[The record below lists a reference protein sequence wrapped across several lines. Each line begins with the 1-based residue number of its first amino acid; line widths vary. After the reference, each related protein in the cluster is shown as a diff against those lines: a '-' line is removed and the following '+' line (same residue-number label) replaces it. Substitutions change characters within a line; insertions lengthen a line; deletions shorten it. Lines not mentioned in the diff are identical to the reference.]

1 MKQWLDRPLV
11 LRKKTLPSS
20 IWYAPLAGC
29 SDFPFRQMAAPFRP
43 GLLFCEMVKMEALIR
58 LDPKTFRYL
67 DYAFHTRPI
76 GAQLCGSNPKI
87 AGQAAKIIENLGFDL
102 VDLNCGCPVDKVTK
116 DGSGSGLLKEP
127 ARIGEILQEM
137 VAAVQIPV
145 TLKIRAGWD
154 ESRICVEEVV
164 QIAEQAGASAITVH
178 GRTREQGYSG
188 PANREY
194 IRRAKVAARSI
205 LVLGNGDIL
214 DPASAL
220 SMWEETGCDGILVA
234 RGTLGAPWI
243 AEEIRAYLR
252 GETKQVDELARSKQ
266 ALQDHFFAV
275 CRYHAPH
282 KVPLEMRRI
291 GCWYL
296 KKGAFCRELR
306 SQMSRVGS
314 VEEIAALLC

>member
-1 MKQWLDRPLV
+1 MFEFSGKNRDLADFAMKKFLDRPLV
-11 LRKKTLPSS
+11 LRNKTLPSS

-29 SDFPFRQMAAPFRP
+29 SDFPFRQMVAPFSP
-43 GLLFCEMVKMEALIR
+43 GLMFCEMVKMEALIR

-87 AGQAAKIIENLGFDL
+87 AGQAAKIIENLGFDVL
-102 VDLNCGCPVDKVTK
+102 DLNCGCPVDKVTK

-154 ESRICVEEVV
+154 ESQICVEEVV

-188 PANREY
+188 PANRDY
-194 IRRAKVAARSI
+194 IRRAKQAARSMI
-205 LVLGNGDIL
+205 VLGNGDIL
-214 DPASAL
+214 DPISAVA
-220 SMWEETGCDGILVA
+220 MWEETGCDGILVA

-243 AEEIRAYLR
+243 AEDIR
-252 GETKQVDELARSKQ
+252 G
-266 ALQDHFFAV
+266 
-275 CRYHAPH
+275 
-282 KVPLEMRRI
+282 
-291 GCWYL
+291 
-296 KKGAFCRELR
+296 
-306 SQMSRVGS
+306 
-314 VEEIAALLC
+314 